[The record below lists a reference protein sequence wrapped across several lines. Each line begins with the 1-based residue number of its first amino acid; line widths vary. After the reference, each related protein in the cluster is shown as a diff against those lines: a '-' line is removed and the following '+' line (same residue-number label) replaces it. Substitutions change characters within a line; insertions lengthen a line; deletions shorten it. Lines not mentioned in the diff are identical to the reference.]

1 MKSFKSFVVACLEYA
16 AVFIICFVAPAI
28 VASIIAFDGSIY
40 FSCIHSAAYV
50 GFISFLSLFAT
61 VGYGIYKEEHSA

>member
-1 MKSFKSFVVACLEYA
+1 MKSFKSFIVACLEYA

-40 FSCIHSAAYV
+40 FSCIHSTAYI
-50 GFISFLSLFAT
+50 GLLSILSLFFTA
-61 VGYGIYKEEHSA
+61 GYGIYKEEHGE